1 MYLAKL
7 SDDEVLRIARAEI
20 NDLTSTALEVELL
33 KRLEALLEDTD
44 EPDAFY
50 EAAMDHNLNALGI
63 AQLGEALIDGAENT
77 AALLRVLA
85 DAGYETPEALKADL
99 ATAGKFAELANDA
112 GDVFSRLSSL
122 TETATAQEHAC
133 FPQP

>member
-1 MYLAKL
+1 MHLANL

-33 KRLEALLEDTD
+33 KRLEALLDDSD

-50 EAAMDHNLNALGI
+50 EAAIGHDLSALGI
-63 AQLGEALIDGAENT
+63 TQLGAALIDGAENT

-99 ATAGKFAELANDA
+99 DKAKKFAALAP
-112 GDVFSRLSSL
+112 DVRDVLSRLSSL
-122 TETATAQEHAC
+122 TETATA
-133 FPQP
+133 